1 MTEAAP
7 HHPEECRCDEC
18 RSAEL
23 ERSVRERRARSDRW
37 KREGE
42 RSLAQNLAMIGSL
55 GWLIVLPTLL
65 GIFFGRWLDER
76 LATGIFW
83 TGALLVCGLALG
95 CKMAWERMHQE

>member
-23 ERSVRERRARSDRW
+23 ERSVRERRARSERW

-65 GIFFGRWLDER
+65 GIFFGRWLDRR

-83 TGALLVCGLALG
+83 TGALLVLGLAVG